1 MRCWISGEKGF
12 IATNLKKILQ
22 IGGHTVIEHN
32 WSGPYR
38 SYLWRYVDVNGKEK
52 EEIDIYKNES
62 KDIERFLTEN
72 KVEFIVHAAAIVGT
86 DVCAQFSERTYEINV
101 LATSKIAE
109 LAHKLN
115 IPMIYIGTT
124 VIYDTF
130 EYQDKKIKED
140 SVIIP
145 RTEYARTKYF
155 GEVIVRATCENSG
168 FAILRPLFCYGGI
181 GDMNS
186 LIAKTIYNHFYTK
199 KKFKIFLDPTKIKSY
214 MHVDDFAAQIM
225 YTIQNFKK
233 ANGGAYNV
241 GNNRSLVTSDI
252 VKILEKNGVDTSY
265 IEWRPE
271 TDYLGNHLID
281 STQIERI
288 TKYSPEIT
296 MEEGIIRVHDQIQK
310 MGQIDYNPL
319 QYLQRI
325 EKENIDIEKY
335 YPRQ

>member
-1 MRCWISGEKGF
+1 MGF
-12 IATNLKKILQ
+12 IATNLKNILRL
-22 IGGHTVIEHN
+22 GGHEIVEHK
-32 WSGPYR
+32 WESPYV
-38 SYLWRYVDVNGKEK
+38 SYLWRYVDVNGNKK
-52 EEIDIYKNES
+52 NEIDIYRNEH
-62 KDIERFLTEN
+62 KDIKRFLIEN

-86 DVCAQFSERTYEINV
+86 DVCAQFLERTYETNV
-101 LATSKIAE
+101 LATSKVAE
-109 LAHKLN
+109 LAAELN
-115 IPMIYIGTT
+115 IPLIYIGTT

-155 GEVIVRATCENSG
+155 GEVIVRSTCEKSG
-168 FAILRPLFCYGGI
+168 YVILRPLFCYGGL

-199 KKFKIFLDPTKIKSY
+199 QKFKIFLDPTKIKSY
-214 MHVDDFAAQIM
+214 MHIDDFAAQIM

-241 GNNRSLVTSDI
+241 ANSRSLVTSDI
-252 VKILEKNGVDTSY
+252 VKIMQQNGVDTSY
-265 IEWRPE
+265 IEWKPE

-288 TKYSPEIT
+288 TKFSPEIT
-296 MEEGIIRVHDQIQK
+296 MEIGIIKVYDQIK
-310 MGQIDYNPL
+310 KLGQTDYNPL

-325 EKENIDIEKY
+325 EQNNINIEQY
-335 YPRQ
+335 YPKQ